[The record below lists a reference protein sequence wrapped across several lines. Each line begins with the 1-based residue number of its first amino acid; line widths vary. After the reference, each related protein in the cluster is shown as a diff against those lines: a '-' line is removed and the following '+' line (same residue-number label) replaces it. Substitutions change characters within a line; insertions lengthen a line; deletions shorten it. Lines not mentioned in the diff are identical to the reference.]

1 MESFW
6 TVEMFFVPVGQ
17 PFQILRHLK
26 EKEVDWNLRMAGTQ
40 QEKQEAVALLQ
51 IWGASFSGIGRR

>member
-1 MESFW
+1 
-6 TVEMFFVPVGQ
+6 MFFVPVGQ

-40 QEKQEAVALLQ
+40 QEKQETVALLQ